1 MLALSSPLLGM
12 KACKAGIE
20 GLERLQPWQI
30 HLEFEDKIKAVLVKV
45 ALQLSSSWATEI
57 KEFVLLAEKFYQGFC
72 FPPHPLAF
80 PSLLPQVR
88 E

>member
-30 HLEFEDKIKAVLVKV
+30 QLEFEDKIKAVLVKV
-45 ALQLSSSWATEI
+45 ALQLSSSWATKI
-57 KEFVLLAEKFYQGFC
+57 KEFVLLAEKFYQGLC